1 MELGTI
7 KPNVIICQ
15 CDEMRAF
22 ELSCYGNKAFS
33 TPNIDKLAT
42 QGTRFDCAVT
52 NNPVCVPARSCLLTG
67 QYSRTCGGSLDNS
80 FADKPSPK
88 RERLIDT
95 TIAEQFKSAGYK
107 TALIGKW
114 HTYTLPSNVGFDY
127 SLYPAVPHKY
137 CGQTYYEDNR
147 EFIVNEFTEEYNIKH
162 VEKYIKENRDN
173 PFFLY
178 YNISLPHMPLLADVP
193 EKYTKMFTR
202 DDVILRENV
211 IRDGKLPYDKHRF
224 LVYLYDHI
232 YYNHPDKEN
241 LFKLSDDFDIYD
253 LTALYYGAIMCVD
266 DMVGRLLGA
275 LKENDLAENTIIL
288 FNSDHGDNLGSHE
301 CWNKNMMI
309 EESIRI
315 PMIFSY
321 PEKIKIQ
328 ENKEQ
333 IAQTIDIMPSLLEF
347 AGLEVPDTVQ
357 GRSLLPIL
365 KGEKNQLT
373 DNYAFIETDSYKIG
387 IRTPEYMYGIEIS
400 KDEKEVINDALYFYN
415 VKNDPFELNNNAGT
429 EYDTQTADNF
439 RNILFKWNEK
449 TPWLVE

>member
-1 MELGTI
+1 MQ
-7 KPNVIICQ
+7 PNVIICQ

-22 ELSCYGNKAFS
+22 ELSCYGGKAFN
-33 TPNIDKLAT
+33 TPNIDKLAAS
-42 QGTRFDCAVT
+42 GTRFDLSVT

-88 RERLIDT
+88 RERLLDT

-114 HTYTLPSNVGFDY
+114 HTYTMPENTGFDY

-137 CGQTYYEDNR
+137 ANQTYYEGER
-147 EFIVNEFTEEYNIKH
+147 EFIVDEFTEEYNIRH
-162 VEKYIKENRDN
+162 VEKYIKANKDE

-178 YNISLPHMPLLADVP
+178 YNISLPHMPMLADVP
-193 EKYTKMFTR
+193 EKYTTMFTR

-211 IRDGKLPYDKHRF
+211 MCDGRLPYDKHRF

-241 LFKLSDDFDIYD
+241 LFKLPDDFDIYD
-253 LTALYYGAIMCVD
+253 LTALYYGAVMCVD
-266 DMVGRLLGA
+266 DMVGRLLDS
-275 LKENDLAENTIIL
+275 LQENDLEENTIVL
-288 FNSDHGDNLGSHE
+288 FNSDHGDNLGSHG
-301 CWNKNMMI
+301 CWNKNMLI

-315 PMIFSY
+315 PMVFSW
-321 PEKIKIQ
+321 PEKIVAQ
-328 ENKEQ
+328 ENTKQ
-333 IAQTIDIMPSLLEF
+333 VAQTIDIMPTLLEL
-347 AGLEVPDTVQ
+347 AGLDIPKSIQ
-357 GRSLLPIL
+357 GRSLADIL
-365 KGEKNQLT
+365 KGKNQMIP

-400 KDEKEVINDALYFYN
+400 RDEKEVINDALYFYN
-415 VKNDPFELNNNAGT
+415 IKNDPFELNNKAGT
-429 EYDTQTADNF
+429 EYDAQIADNF
-439 RNILFKWNEK
+439 KNIIFEWNKK
-449 TPWLVE
+449 TPWMVG